1 MNLIKLKYNL
11 KSILYI
17 FIVMTLKRYIS
28 FSKTSNCF
36 LNTSYLC
43 NFTNNNIN
51 YNSSLQYYI
60 KRKQEI
66 LDRSN
71 YDLSDKILN
80 TTCPDKLLSY
90 SSYIDQNKKD
100 NWNISLRYRI
110 MVNANILKFNQ
121 NNDIAKRLLDTN
133 NDIILYEADD
143 KIWGVYNNEISDDIF
158 IENRSGRNL
167 LGYSLM
173 EVRDIFR
180 TLNQSRLCE

>member
-1 MNLIKLKYNL
+1 
-11 KSILYI
+11 
-17 FIVMTLKRYIS
+17 
-28 FSKTSNCF
+28 
-36 LNTSYLC
+36 
-43 NFTNNNIN
+43 
-51 YNSSLQYYI
+51 
-60 KRKQEI
+60 
-66 LDRSN
+66 
-71 YDLSDKILN
+71 
-80 TTCPDKLLSY
+80 
-90 SSYIDQNKKD
+90 
-100 NWNISLRYRI
+100 